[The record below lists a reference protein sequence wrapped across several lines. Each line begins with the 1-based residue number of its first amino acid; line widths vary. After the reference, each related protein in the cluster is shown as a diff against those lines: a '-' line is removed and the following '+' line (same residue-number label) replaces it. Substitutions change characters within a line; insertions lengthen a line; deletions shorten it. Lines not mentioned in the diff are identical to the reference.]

1 MWDLRN
7 GDGLS
12 DNRIQLFS
20 SNGLIS
26 SAVKLTVLAATL
38 LFNLPS
44 MDLVVPMLLVQ
55 AKSRFKEKW
64 FPGKRES
71 RRPATP

>member
-12 DNRIQLFS
+12 DDRIQLFS
-20 SNGLIS
+20 SNGVIS
-26 SAVKLTVLAATL
+26 SAVKLLVLTATL
-38 LFNLPS
+38 LFSMPS

-55 AKSRFKEKW
+55 AKSRLKERW
-64 FPGKRES
+64 STGKKQTHRS
-71 RRPATP
+71 APN